1 MIAPPR
7 PPNEDRRL
15 LALQSLAVL
24 DTPSEERFDRV
35 TRLAAR
41 IFDVPIALVSLVDS
55 DRQWFKSCV
64 GLSVKETPRSIS
76 FCGHAI
82 LSDDVFIVSD
92 ATQDSRFAD
101 NPLVTSEPHIR
112 FYAGQPLLD
121 ANDHRLG
128 TLCLI
133 DRRPRTLSEAERRTL
148 LDLSRIV
155 GDEMA
160 QISLNR
166 TNARL
171 GRREEDLKQFLEDAH
186 DLIQSVTP
194 DGRFTFVNRAWR
206 EALGYRED
214 EIGGLSLFDVIHPES
229 RAHCMEAFQRVLSGQ
244 AVDDVEA
251 AFVTKDGRMILVQ
264 GNARGRVRPDG
275 VCITQSIFRDITERT
290 RMEEAL
296 RGAHSELEDR
306 VLERTADLQEANIA
320 LRDSD
325 QRMRLATEATEV
337 GIWEWNVITNKI
349 RWDAQMFRIYGIAPT
364 PDGFVDYSDWSG
376 AVFPEDL
383 RQQEEILQDTVRRL
397 GYSRREFRIRR
408 RHDGESRIIQAVE
421 TVRTSAAEQAEW
433 VVGTNLD
440 ITERKRMERFQE
452 TQHQVQEL
460 IVTGAALP
468 EILNTLVLGIEE
480 QNQAMVCSVL
490 LLDEDGQHLRQGAAP
505 HLPEA
510 YNRAIDGVAIGP
522 AVGSCGTAAYRGE
535 RVIVTDIAT
544 DPLWA
549 DYKGV
554 ALQHDLRAC
563 WSEPILSAGRKVLG
577 SFAIYYREPK
587 APGAWELYLIE
598 RAARLAGIAIEQR
611 RTEAVLQRSHD
622 ELEIRVLERT
632 AEAAAAHAQMDRF
645 FTLALDIICLAGFD
659 GTFKKLNPAWEH
671 VLGYSTAELVG
682 RPFLEF
688 VHPEDRPATTA
699 EAAKLAQ
706 GGITVAFENR
716 YRRKDG
722 TYRWFLWAATT
733 HVETETIYAVARDI
747 TERKA
752 MESLLRNRNEEL
764 KAFSYTVSHDL
775 KAPLRGITGYA
786 QELIREHN
794 TGLAD
799 RAMFC
804 LDQIVTASNNLSH
817 LIEDLL
823 HYSQLDRETPTITD
837 LDLDQLITAIVK
849 DRERIIAEQHTDLSV
864 TMPVARVRGWEQGM
878 RQVLANLID
887 NALKYSRKAS
897 LPRVEIRGEE
907 LADSYRIT
915 VRDNGI
921 GFDMKYHDRIFGLF
935 NRLVRQD
942 EFEGTG
948 AGLAIVKK
956 VIDKMG
962 GRVWAESEKS
972 KGATFYAEWPK
983 KNSVNPT
990 G

>member
-7 PPNEDRRL
+7 PLNEDQRL
-15 LALQSLAVL
+15 RALQSLSVL
-24 DTPSEERFDRV
+24 DTPPEERFDRI

-64 GLSVKETPRSIS
+64 GLSAKETPRSIS
-76 FCGHAI
+76 FCGHAV
-82 LSDDVFIVSD
+82 LSDDVFIVPD
-92 ATQDSRFAD
+92 AAQDARFAD
-101 NPLVTSEPHIR
+101 NPLVTGEPYIR

-148 LDLSRIV
+148 LDLSRIA

-171 GRREEDLKQFLEDAH
+171 GRREEDLKRFLEDAH

-206 EALGYRED
+206 EALGYRE
-214 EIGGLSLFDVIHPES
+214 EEVGALSLFDVIHPES

-244 AVDDVEA
+244 AVANVEA
-251 AFVTKDGRMILVQ
+251 TFVTKAGRTIRVQ
-264 GNARGRVRPDG
+264 GNANGRVGPDG
-275 VCITQSIFRDITERT
+275 VCVTQSIFRDITERT
-290 RMEEAL
+290 RADEAL
-296 RGAHSELEDR
+296 TTAQERLEELVR
-306 VLERTADLQEANIA
+306 ERTSQLAGANAALLESEARVRGVIEHAPDGIVVADAGGKILVVNGQ
-320 LRDSD
+320 
-325 QRMRLATEATEV
+325 TEAL
-337 GIWEWNVITNKI
+337 
-349 RWDAQMFRIYGIAPT
+349 F
-364 PDGFVDYSDWSG
+364 
-376 AVFPEDL
+376 
-383 RQQEEILQDTVRRL
+383 
-397 GYSRREFRIRR
+397 GYRREEMIGRSVEMLLPERVREDHIGHRSQFAADPTTRPMGNGRTLSGRRNDGSEFPVEISLAPLPTAEGLLVMSSIR
-408 RHDGESRIIQAVE
+408 
-421 TVRTSAAEQAEW
+421 
-433 VVGTNLD
+433 D
-440 ITERKRMERFQE
+440 ITERKRMERFQA

-460 IVTGAALP
+460 IVTGGALP
-468 EILNTLVLGIEE
+468 EILRTLALGIEE
-480 QNQAMVCSVL
+480 QNTAMVCSVL
-490 LLDEDGQHLRQGAAP
+490 LLDEDGQHLLQGAAP

-522 AVGSCGTAAYRGE
+522 SVGSCGTAAYRGE

-549 DYKGV
+549 DYKDV

-563 WSEPILSAGRKVLG
+563 WSEPILSAGRHVLG

-587 APGAWELYLIE
+587 APGAWELFLIE

-611 RTEAVLQRSHD
+611 RTEAALKRSHD
-622 ELEIRVLERT
+622 ELERRVLERT
-632 AEAAAAHAQMDRF
+632 AEAAAAHAQVDRF

-671 VLGYSTAELVG
+671 VLGYSTDELLS
-682 RPFLEF
+682 RPFLDF
-688 VHPEDRPATTA
+688 VHPEDRPATAA

-706 GGITVAFENR
+706 GGVTVAFENR

-752 MESLLRNRNEEL
+752 LESLLRARNDEL

-837 LDLDQLITAIVK
+837 LDLNEMVSAILK
-849 DRERIIAEQHTDLSV
+849 DREPIIAEQQTDLSV
-864 TMPVARVRGWEQGM
+864 AMPLTRVRGWEQGM

-887 NALKYSRKAS
+887 NALKYSRKAAS
-897 LPRVEIRGEE
+897 PRVEIQGKESP
-907 LADSYRIT
+907 DWYRIT
-915 VRDNGI
+915 VTDNGI

-962 GRVWAESEKS
+962 GRVWAESAKGQ
-972 KGATFYAEWPK
+972 GATFFAEWPK
-983 KNSVNPT
+983 KSSVNPN